1 MTAPDTKDNR
11 TTLSSDDKPSRVVII
26 VPTLNE
32 AAHIIPVLRSLEPG
46 ARRLGAQIAVVD
58 GGSDDGTVELVRQ
71 QAARFPAIVLLHNP
85 KRLQAAAINLAAKH
99 FRDQADW
106 FIRVDAHAAYPEDY
120 CEVLLDEARRTGA
133 ESVTVKMTAK
143 GQGLIQRNIAAAQNA
158 VFGNGGS
165 VHRNGGEGRFVDHG
179 HHALMQMS
187 AFCTVGGYDEGFSH
201 NEDAELDQRLRKAG
215 YRIWLTAATGIAYF
229 PRDTLGKLSR
239 QYLNFGA
246 GRFATALK
254 HPGSLERRHFV
265 LMGLAPVAGL
275 SVFSVIT
282 PQAAIPLVMWFA
294 LCLVLGLVKALRCRA
309 PDIAFCGIAAAV
321 MQMSW
326 SFGFWREVWRSSWCG
341 LRAALANRWL
351 QEQK

>member
-1 MTAPDTKDNR
+1 MTYAAADTRDTRAP
-11 TTLSSDDKPSRVVII
+11 LSTGHHLGRVVIFI
-26 VPTLNE
+26 PTLNE
-32 AAHIIPVLRSLEPG
+32 ATHIIDVLRSLEPG

-120 CEVLLDEARRTGA
+120 CDVLLEEALRTGA
-133 ESVTVKMTAK
+133 ESVTVKMTAQ

-158 VFGNGGS
+158 LFGNGGS
-165 VHRNGGEGRFVDHG
+165 AHRSGGEGRFVDHG

-187 AFCTVGGYDEGFSH
+187 AFRAVGGYDESFSH

-215 YRIWLTAATGIAYF
+215 HRIWLTTATGILYF
-229 PRDTLGKLSR
+229 PRDSLGKLSR

-254 HPGSLERRHFV
+254 HPGSLGGRHFV

-275 SVFSVIT
+275 SAFSIFT
-282 PQAAIPLVMWFA
+282 PQAAMPLLMWFA
-294 LCLVLGLVKALRCRA
+294 LCLVLGLVKAFRNRA
-309 PDIAFCGIAAAV
+309 PQLAFCGVAAAV
-321 MQMSW
+321 MQLSW
-326 SFGFWREVWRSSWCG
+326 SVGFWRASLQG
-341 LRAALANRWL
+341 LHTVFAGRWM